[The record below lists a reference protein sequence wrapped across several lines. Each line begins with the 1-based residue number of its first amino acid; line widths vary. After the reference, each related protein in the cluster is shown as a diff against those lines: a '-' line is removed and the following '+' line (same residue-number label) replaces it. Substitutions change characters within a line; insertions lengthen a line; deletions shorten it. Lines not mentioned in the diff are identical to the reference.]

1 MAKRTTKKYDLET
14 GLLTILFA
22 NGMKSYDI
30 DALPEDMKRRLM
42 FHGAS
47 QLLGDSYAGETDE
60 MEYRKHAD
68 ARYENLTKSDW
79 STRGTG
85 TGSGLDSKLEE
96 AEERL
101 AKYIEMTD
109 DQKRLMAGMGVT
121 RSAIEKEIAQLEKR
135 IAKRD
140 EKNN

>member
-14 GLLTILFA
+14 GLLTIAFV
-22 NGMKSYDI
+22 NGAKSYDI
-30 DALPEDMKRRLM
+30 AALPEEIKRRLM

-68 ARYENLTKSDW
+68 ARYESLKNGEW
-79 STRGTG
+79 STRGPAT
-85 TGSGLDSKLEE
+85 GLDTKLEE
-96 AEERL
+96 AEDRL
-101 AKYIEMTD
+101 AKYIAMTD
-109 DQKRLMAGMGVT
+109 EQKRLMAGMGVT
-121 RSAIEKEIAQLEKR
+121 RQAIEKEIKQLEKR

-140 EKNN
+140 EK

>member
-22 NGMKSYDI
+22 NGTKSYDI

-47 QLLGDSYAGETDE
+47 QLLGDSYASETDE

-68 ARYENLTKSDW
+68 ARYENLAKNDW
-79 STRGTG
+79 STRG

-96 AEERL
+96 AEDRL
-101 AKYIEMTD
+101 EKYIAMTD
-109 DQKRLMAGMGVT
+109 EQKRLMVGMGGAT
-121 RSAIEKEIAQLEKR
+121 RSAIEKEITRFEKA

-140 EKNN
+140 EE

>member
-14 GLLTILFA
+14 GLLTILFS
-22 NGMKSYDI
+22 NGTKDYDI
-30 DALPEDMKRRLM
+30 DALPEEIKRRLM

-47 QLLGDSYAGETDE
+47 QLLGDSYASETDE

-68 ARYENLTKSDW
+68 ARYENLAKNDW

-85 TGSGLDSKLEE
+85 SGLDGKLEE
-96 AEERL
+96 AEDRL
-101 AKYIEMTD
+101 EKYTAMTD
-109 DQKRLMAGMGVT
+109 EQKKLMAGMGVT

-140 EKNN
+140 EKNS

>member
-1 MAKRTTKKYDLET
+1 MAKRTTKKYDLES
-14 GLLTILFA
+14 GILTILFA
-22 NGMKSYDI
+22 NGAKAYDI
-30 DALPEDMKRRLM
+30 DALPEEMKRRLM

-47 QLLGDSYAGETDE
+47 QLLGDSYAGENDE

-68 ARYENLTKSDW
+68 ARYENLTKKDW
-79 STRGTG
+79 STRG

-101 AKYIEMTD
+101 TKYIAMSD

-121 RSAIEKEIAQLEKR
+121 RSAIEKEITRLEKA

-140 EKNN
+140 EKNS

>member
-1 MAKRTTKKYDLET
+1 MAKRTTKKYDMES
-14 GLLTILFA
+14 GVLTIAFV
-22 NGMKSYDI
+22 NGAEDFDI

-47 QLLGDSYAGETDE
+47 QLLGDSYAGENDE
-60 MEYRKHAD
+60 YAYKGHALK
-68 ARYENLTKSDW
+68 RYENLVKSDW

-85 TGSGLDSKLEE
+85 SGLDGKLEE

-101 AKYIEMTD
+101 AKYIAMSD
-109 DQKRLMAGMGVT
+109 DEKQLIAGMGVT
-121 RSAIEKEIAQLEKR
+121 RSVIEKEIKQLEKR

>member
-22 NGMKSYDI
+22 NGTKDYDI
-30 DALPEDMKRRLM
+30 DALPEEIKRRLM

-60 MEYRKHAD
+60 MEYRKHAA
-68 ARYENLTKSDW
+68 ARYENLTKNDW

-85 TGSGLDSKLEE
+85 SGLDGKLEE

-101 AKYIEMTD
+101 EKYIAMSD
-109 DQKRLMAGMGVT
+109 DEKRLMAGMGVT
-121 RSAIEKEIAQLEKR
+121 RSAIEKDIKRIEKA

-140 EKNN
+140 EKNS

>member
-1 MAKRTTKKYDLET
+1 MAKRTVKKYDLET
-14 GLLTILFA
+14 GMLTILFV
-22 NGMKSYDI
+22 NGAKSYDI
-30 DALPEDMKRRLM
+30 DALPEDIKRRLM

-60 MEYRKHAD
+60 MVYRKHAD
-68 ARYENLTKSDW
+68 ARYENLAKNDW

-85 TGSGLDSKLEE
+85 SGLDGKLEE

-101 AKYIEMTD
+101 AKYIAMSD
-109 DQKRLMAGMGVT
+109 DEKRLMAGMGVT
-121 RSAIEKEIAQLEKR
+121 RSAIEKEITRLEKA

>member
-1 MAKRTTKKYDLET
+1 MAKRTTKKYDLES

-22 NGMKSYDI
+22 NGAKSYDI

-42 FHGAS
+42 LHGAS

-68 ARYENLTKSDW
+68 ARYENLAKSDW
-79 STRGTG
+79 STRG

-101 AKYIEMTD
+101 EKYISLSD
-109 DQKRLMAGMGVT
+109 DEKRLMAGMGVT
-121 RSAIEKEIAQLEKR
+121 RAAIEKEIKQLEKR

>member
-1 MAKRTTKKYDLET
+1 MAKRTTKKYDMES
-14 GLLTILFA
+14 GVLTIAFV
-22 NGMKSYDI
+22 NGAEDFDI

-47 QLLGDSYAGETDE
+47 QLLGDSYAGENDE
-60 MEYRKHAD
+60 YAYKGHALK
-68 ARYENLTKSDW
+68 RYENLVKSDW

-85 TGSGLDSKLEE
+85 SGLDGKLEE

-101 AKYIEMTD
+101 AKYIAMSD
-109 DQKRLMAGMGVT
+109 DDKQLIAGMGVT
-121 RSAIEKEIAQLEKR
+121 RSVIEKEIKQLEKR